1 MHAAAAAAVADT
13 AARAAL
19 NRHNRH
25 VEHIVSQQLLH
36 FDESHTF
43 SCLSVSYGAEGVVY
57 SGGLGELSCSCP
69 YEGVCKHLQAAA
81 QMRPFMHGVRMEA
94 AQYIA
99 EKQAVQLHDAARGVA
114 VYT

>member
-1 MHAAAAAAVADT
+1 MSH
-13 AARAAL
+13 
-19 NRHNRH
+19 
-25 VEHIVSQQLLH
+25 QLLD

-43 SCLSVSYGAEGVVY
+43 SCLSVTNGALGVVY
-57 SGGLGELSCSCP
+57 GGCLGELSCSCP

-81 QMRPFMHGVRMEA
+81 RLRPLTHGLRMEA

-99 EKQAVQLHDAARGVA
+99 EQQAVQLQDPAKGVA